1 MYARALG
8 GGEVIDAPPTHLQ
21 ENEGNDEHPEG
32 QPIAMAR
39 ELTIMYIYKV
49 CKPGDGGPRLLGV
62 PRPVVAPGFL
72 RPECAKKHTD
82 GEKGKAYIDEV
93 VG

>member
-39 ELTIMYIYKV
+39 ELTVMYIYKV

-62 PRPVVAPGFL
+62 PRP
-72 RPECAKKHTD
+72 ECTAEPPLLCTFRT
-82 GEKGKAYIDEV
+82 ANYR
-93 VG
+93 